1 MDYDELK
8 ELIEE
13 SLQYVIQYPL
23 LVDLEVKNL
32 TDIIWKKMEVDK

>member
-13 SLQYVIQYPL
+13 SLQYVIQYPS
-23 LVDLEVKNL
+23 LVNLETKNL
-32 TDIIWKKMEVDK
+32 TDIIWKEILERG